1 MYLTSETVLEDLLN
15 YVKDQGFVFSTE
27 ALKIFSKVE
36 HLCRSYN
43 VCPFSQEYLLILLEE
58 VPLFQQIIR
67 KYGGQP
73 DLALS
78 ELYKNL
84 QGRDESDGGFDYD
97 SSDLYSN
104 LLKRELI
111 TRSRILD
118 LTLDN
123 VKRNNRKQIYDTD
136 IIEALLNIHDE
147 YSPVWN
153 NGDYRERRLHTSFNT
168 LAHITG
174 FYCDYLWV
182 RFEDIRRELNE
193 IDIYDLAISF
203 AGEDREVAKSIAH
216 LVTKQG
222 LRTFYDEYEKG
233 DLWGKDLFTHLTEVY
248 SKKARFCLMIVSEFY
263 ARKKWTT
270 VERKAAQA
278 KAFQEDIEYIL
289 PLRLDDTEIP
299 GLLPTIG
306 YIDLRQSSIEEV
318 AVLLKRKLIADQ
330 CIEK

>member
-1 MYLTSETVLEDLLN
+1 M
-15 YVKDQGFVFSTE
+15 
-27 ALKIFSKVE
+27 
-36 HLCRSYN
+36 
-43 VCPFSQEYLLILLEE
+43 
-58 VPLFQQIIR
+58 
-67 KYGGQP
+67 
-73 DLALS
+73 
-78 ELYKNL
+78 
-84 QGRDESDGGFDYD
+84 
-97 SSDLYSN
+97 
-104 LLKRELI
+104 
-111 TRSRILD
+111 
-118 LTLDN
+118 
-123 VKRNNRKQIYDTD
+123 
-136 IIEALLNIHDE
+136 
-147 YSPVWN
+147 
-153 NGDYRERRLHTSFNT
+153 
-168 LAHITG
+168 
-174 FYCDYLWV
+174 
-182 RFEDIRRELNE
+182 
-193 IDIYDLAISF
+193 AISF

>member
-43 VCPFSQEYLLILLEE
+43 VCPFTQEYLMILLEE
-58 VPLFQQIIR
+58 VPLFQQIVR

-97 SSDLYSN
+97 SADLYSK
-104 LLKRELI
+104 LSKRELI

-118 LTLDN
+118 LTLHN

-136 IIEALLNIHDE
+136 VIEALLNIHDE

-153 NGDYRERRLHTSFNT
+153 NGDYREKRFHTSFNT
-168 LAHITG
+168 LAHVAS
-174 FYCDYLWV
+174 FYCDSLWV
-182 RFEDIRRELNE
+182 KLEDIRRELNE
-193 IDIYDLAISF
+193 IDIYDVAISF

-216 LVTKQG
+216 LITKQG
-222 LRTFYDEYEKG
+222 LRAFYDEYEKG
-233 DLWGKDLFTHLTEVY
+233 DLWGKD
-248 SKKARFCLMIVSEFY
+248 
-263 ARKKWTT
+263 
-270 VERKAAQA
+270 
-278 KAFQEDIEYIL
+278 
-289 PLRLDDTEIP
+289 
-299 GLLPTIG
+299 
-306 YIDLRQSSIEEV
+306 
-318 AVLLKRKLIADQ
+318 
-330 CIEK
+330 